1 MLCGSEVNPE
11 PPTISSGSAFLAS
24 AAGIGIESVSVMH
37 RATGATLSTT

>member
-11 PPTISSGSAFLAS
+11 PPTISSGLALWAS
-24 AAGIGIESVSVMH
+24 GAGNAIESVSVMH